1 MESRELFPLNAER
14 PEPKNLANVLAQYTR
29 YWYLLVIGAALGLG
43 AAFVYLKYY
52 AVPQYSVFS
61 TLLIKDNKSG
71 QGLSN
76 ADALNDLSSFKA
88 TTNIDTEIE
97 VLDSKGL
104 MERVVNELGLFTS
117 YHLPGRLKNR
127 EIYGSQLPIKV
138 LLNKLDSTARGKS
151 FTINLEQGNRFR
163 LEDSQGRIKAYSFG
177 QQISHPAYGVFTV
190 VATASK
196 QNVHGRIVVNIQDM
210 QQVAAGYNQ
219 AIQIRQV
226 NKNANVLRL
235 SLTDISPERAKNILN
250 KLMEVYNHEAVDDK
264 NIMAANTL
272 KFLDE
277 RLAFITTQL
286 SGVEKVVENYKSA
299 NGVADIGTQA
309 TGYIGQASNYDKQ
322 LSEWAIQIDVLES
335 IENYLRKPET
345 QSATV
350 PSSLGIQDETLLG
363 LIGKFNELQLE
374 RERMLRTLQPTN
386 PLITNVNEQVA
397 NLRANILENL
407 RNIKAGLRITSN
419 NLRSSSRQFQT
430 KIKRVPG
437 MERELLEI
445 TRNQSIKQN
454 IYVYLLQK
462 REETALALAATASAA
477 RVIDPAMGGEYPISP
492 NRQIIYLMSLLLG
505 MGVPLAGIFLKNLL
519 NDKVQVKEDVTIT
532 VAAPIIGEIAHNDEN
547 QTVVV
552 TSGNRSAIAEM
563 YRLVRANLH
572 FASLG
577 REKLTVLVT
586 SSMSGEGKTFFS
598 INLSASLVITGKR
611 VVLVDLDMRKPK
623 VAHELDLPRR
633 PGIADYL
640 VADDLTVD
648 DIILTTEKVPGLSVI
663 EPGTEPPNP
672 AELMMTPKFAHLMH
686 ELKERFDYVIIDSA
700 PVGQV
705 ADAFALNS
713 FVDFTIFMVRYNYTR
728 KAQLAIAK
736 SIYDNKTLKS
746 PLIVLNDAKKING
759 NNYGYGYGYGQPK
772 EKRKKVFS

>member
-1 MESRELFPLNAER
+1 
-14 PEPKNLANVLAQYTR
+14 
-29 YWYLLVIGAALGLG
+29 
-43 AAFVYLKYY
+43 
-52 AVPQYSVFS
+52 
-61 TLLIKDNKSG
+61 
-71 QGLSN
+71 
-76 ADALNDLSSFKA
+76 
-88 TTNIDTEIE
+88 
-97 VLDSKGL
+97 
-104 MERVVNELGLFTS
+104 
-117 YHLPGRLKNR
+117 
-127 EIYGSQLPIKV
+127 
-138 LLNKLDSTARGKS
+138 
-151 FTINLEQGNRFR
+151 
-163 LEDSQGRIKAYSFG
+163 
-177 QQISHPAYGVFTV
+177 
-190 VATASK
+190 
-196 QNVHGRIVVNIQDM
+196 
-210 QQVAAGYNQ
+210 
-219 AIQIRQV
+219 
-226 NKNANVLRL
+226 
-235 SLTDISPERAKNILN
+235 
-250 KLMEVYNHEAVDDK
+250 
-264 NIMAANTL
+264 
-272 KFLDE
+272 
-277 RLAFITTQL
+277 
-286 SGVEKVVENYKSA
+286 
-299 NGVADIGTQA
+299 
-309 TGYIGQASNYDKQ
+309 
-322 LSEWAIQIDVLES
+322 
-335 IENYLRKPET
+335 
-345 QSATV
+345 
-350 PSSLGIQDETLLG
+350 
-363 LIGKFNELQLE
+363 
-374 RERMLRTLQPTN
+374 
-386 PLITNVNEQVA
+386 
-397 NLRANILENL
+397 
-407 RNIKAGLRITSN
+407 
-419 NLRSSSRQFQT
+419 
-430 KIKRVPG
+430 
-437 MERELLEI
+437 
-445 TRNQSIKQN
+445 
-454 IYVYLLQK
+454 
-462 REETALALAATASAA
+462 
-477 RVIDPAMGGEYPISP
+477 
-492 NRQIIYLMSLLLG
+492 MSLLLG